1 MNRKEYVA
9 SELEQ
14 LRQVLELAEVAEEV
28 YEQFPEDEEAH
39 RNFHKARATRML
51 YIHRAF
57 VNIMGAYDECAD
69 YMLVDLME
77 RKFESDGSEELDRE
91 VENYFGKL
99 ERKRSKKVIY
109 KRLDND
115 DTTA

>member
-1 MNRKEYVA
+1 MDRKEYVA

-14 LRQVLELAEVAEEV
+14 LQQVLELAEVAEEI
-28 YEQFPEDEEAH
+28 YNQFPEDDEAIQ
-39 RNFHKARATRML
+39 NFHKARATRMI

-57 VNIMGAYDECAD
+57 VNILGVYDEYTD
-69 YMLVDLME
+69 YLLVDLME
-77 RKFESDGSEELDRE
+77 RKFESNESEEIDRE
-91 VENYFGKL
+91 VEKYFGEL